1 MMTKSMRNQW
11 LIVTMS
17 QFCDDLQERA
27 KPPTHYGEWANL
39 THGDFE
45 EPETVK
51 EALASVDKSKWQ
63 EAMKKELD
71 SLHANEVWDLVELP
85 EHRKTVGSKW
95 VFKVKVSTDGQVE
108 RHKAR
113 LVAQGYTQ
121 RYGFDYDETF
131 CPVVRSESVRTVIA
145 LAAHSELK
153 LHQMDVTTAFLNG
166 TLKEE
171 VYMKQPEGFAEKGKE
186 HLVCRLRKSIYGLK
200 QSSRCWNTTLDK
212 HLKAMGLVQSSSD
225 PCIYMSIGKEEVIVG
240 VHVDDIL
247 VAAKSDKRIAEV
259 KKSIADKFE
268 VKDLG
273 ELRSFLGVTKTGQG
287 AKTTWIGQPGYTA
300 KILEKYGM
308 RDAKPV
314 STPVDTGVKLM
325 KASEET
331 PVISQELY
339 QSAVGSLLYLSTWT
353 RPDIT
358 YAVNNVARF
367 CARPTKEHW
376 TAVK

>member
-1 MMTKSMRNQW
+1 
-11 LIVTMS
+11 
-17 QFCDDLQERA
+17 
-27 KPPTHYGEWANL
+27 
-39 THGDFE
+39 
-45 EPETVK
+45 
-51 EALASVDKSKWQ
+51 
-63 EAMKKELD
+63 
-71 SLHANEVWDLVELP
+71 
-85 EHRKTVGSKW
+85 
-95 VFKVKVSTDGQVE
+95 
-108 RHKAR
+108 
-113 LVAQGYTQ
+113 
-121 RYGFDYDETF
+121 
-131 CPVVRSESVRTVIA
+131 
-145 LAAHSELK
+145 
-153 LHQMDVTTAFLNG
+153 
-166 TLKEE
+166 
-171 VYMKQPEGFAEKGKE
+171 
-186 HLVCRLRKSIYGLK
+186 
-200 QSSRCWNTTLDK
+200 
-212 HLKAMGLVQSSSD
+212 MGLVQSSSD

-247 VAAKSDKRIAEV
+247 VAAKSVKRIAEV

-273 ELRSFLGVTKTGQG
+273 ELRSFLGVKISQG

-376 TAVK
+376 MAVKRIFRYLKGTQDYGLQYHKEGSAECVGYSDADWAGDTEDRKSTSGYLFSLNGGLVSWRSKNQSCVALSTAEAEYMALASAAQEALWLRQLTSDLSCGPGLAKFDWKVVAQWATKDSTLVAQQ